1 MSTMTAIGTIAPS
14 ALSESPGFAQL
25 DKARQILVFQ
35 TIQEAITA
43 NPPRP
48 EATFERVVTA
58 YVTLSQVV
66 DKAAR
71 GLLSDDDLARLEQD
85 VDSAGGVIAPGL
97 VSQGENSLTAFRAA
111 TFGLL
116 SRHFSPAV
124 ADAACQALNA
134 RLNSL
139 QFNELGRV
147 FHAIAE
153 FFGPLTPTN
162 GNSGTLQSFH
172 ALDASR
178 QVRVFDTITSAI
190 TAVPSRS
197 EASFEAVVT
206 AYQAERNVLQAAAD
220 GTLSDDHLAW
230 LEQTIEAAGG
240 TLWPDINAHGT
251 ASVASLRAATFKALQ
266 PMLPADVFRAAL
278 AALNAQLRD
287 LRPTDLDTLF
297 EAVQRFFNPLL
308 SDSGDRATL
317 KGFRLLDPRRQTLV
331 FNTIELALA
340 EQPQLEDSIF
350 AAAVGALSSEQA
362 LVEAAA
368 DGSLS
373 RALVEDLQ
381 QAIARCGGVIAPRLR
396 AEGSGSIA
404 AFSESCFAVLE
415 QSMPP
420 EVVQAA
426 ITALNVKLKAS
437 TPVNLDEVIS
447 LTESFIAPLRLGL
460 FDVPIAL
467 EPATIE
473 SEPTIEPESTIEPEA
488 TIEPEPP
495 FESVAPLEQE
505 HSLEPEPLLELG
517 HEAPAALDAELPNDE
532 PQASDYSSLSE
543 DSPLPEDLP
552 LPDDAEPARFFGPD
566 MTSDDEV
573 GDHANAG
580 TDTNQDEDG
589 SDKPWKATLM
599 QESLIPAPGC
609 IDDDSTDASTD
620 DTTNSTRDDQSPQ
633 TQDAGFFGFFFNSST
648 KTAREP

>member
-1 MSTMTAIGTIAPS
+1 MSTMTAIGTTAPS
-14 ALSESPGFAQL
+14 ALSEAQGFARL

-58 YVTLSQVV
+58 YLTLSQVV
-66 DKAAR
+66 DQAAR

-85 VDSAGGVIAPGL
+85 VDAAGGVIAPGL

-116 SRHFSPAV
+116 SRHFSPTV
-124 ADAACQALNA
+124 ANAACQALNA
-134 RLNSL
+134 RLKTL

-153 FFGPLTPTN
+153 FFAPLTPSN
-162 GNSGTLQSFH
+162 GNSATLQSFH

-178 QVRVFDTITSAI
+178 QVRVFDTISSAI

-206 AYQAERNVLQAAAD
+206 AYQAERNALQAAAD

-230 LEQTIEAAGG
+230 LEQSIEAAGG
-240 TLWPDINAHGT
+240 TLSPDINAHGT

-287 LRPTDLDTLF
+287 LRATDLGSLF
-297 EAVQRFFNPLL
+297 AAVQRFFKPLL
-308 SDSGDRATL
+308 SDSGDRGTL
-317 KGFRLLDPRRQTLV
+317 KAFRSLDPRRQTLV
-331 FNTIELALA
+331 FNAIELVLA

-350 AAAVGALSSEQA
+350 AAAVGALSSEQV

-373 RALVEDLQ
+373 RAQVEDLQ

-404 AFSESCFAVLE
+404 EFCASCFAVLE
-415 QSMPP
+415 QSMQP

-426 ITALNVKLKAS
+426 ITALNMKLKAS

-447 LTESFIAPLRLGL
+447 ITEAFIAPLRHGILAAPPTL
-460 FDVPIAL
+460 EAAPPAL
-467 EPATIE
+467 EA
-473 SEPTIEPESTIEPEA
+473 A
-488 TIEPEPP
+488 IEPEPALHP
-495 FESVAPLEQE
+495 EAAVEPEA
-505 HSLEPEPLLELG
+505 SLEPELPVET
-517 HEAPAALDAELPNDE
+517 EPEETVALDAELPD
-532 PQASDYSSLSE
+532 
-543 DSPLPEDLP
+543 DS
-552 LPDDAEPARFFGPD
+552 EPARFFGTD
-566 MTSDDEV
+566 MTSDDEEE
-573 GDHANAG
+573 DHANPDNTADDD
-580 TDTNQDEDG
+580 DTY
-589 SDKPWKATLM
+589 KPWKATVM
-599 QESLIPAPGC
+599 QETLIPAPDS
-609 IDDDSTDASTD
+609 IDEDTTDAPTGNTTDPATDPST
-620 DTTNSTRDDQSPQ
+620 NGESPQ
-633 TQDAGFFGFFFNSST
+633 AEDAGFFGFFFSSSSEKSSD
-648 KTAREP
+648 KTAHDS